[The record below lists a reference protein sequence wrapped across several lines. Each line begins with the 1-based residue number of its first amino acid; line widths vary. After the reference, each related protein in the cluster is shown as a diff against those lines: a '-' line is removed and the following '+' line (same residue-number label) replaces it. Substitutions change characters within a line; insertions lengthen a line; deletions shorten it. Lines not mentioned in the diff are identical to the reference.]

1 MYCLVY
7 HHALS
12 TRSVVS
18 EGRINVCAMKDE
30 GYNTVEILKKKITF
44 FTLSKIESDTKEII
58 ITSITVS
65 SPQLW
70 MLHSWDGY
78 A

>member
-1 MYCLVY
+1 MHYLVY

-12 TRSVVS
+12 TRFIIS

-30 GYNTVEILKKKITF
+30 GYNTGEILQKNPIF
-44 FTLSKIESDTKEII
+44 SPLSETESDTKDII
-58 ITSITVS
+58 ITSIIAS
-65 SPQLW
+65 GPHLL